1 MDGTASSASSVSSA
15 SLRSSPLTLGSS
27 PGASPSLAPIADSA
41 LPRDVR
47 AGTAADKQAY
57 KAALGFEQIL
67 LNQLVGEM
75 LPKGTLTEGPY
86 AAPMQ
91 EAFTSGLIADG
102 GIGLAAQLYPSLKKD
117 AS

>member
-1 MDGTASSASSVSSA
+1 MAINGLPAVPAT
-15 SLRSSPLTLGSS
+15 
-27 PGASPSLAPIADSA
+27 A
-41 LPRDVR
+41 LPAAVR
-47 AGTAADKQAY
+47 NGSDADKDAY

-102 GIGLAAQLYPSLKKD
+102 GIGLAAQLYPSLRKD
-117 AS
+117 SA

>member
-1 MDGTASSASSVSSA
+1 M
-15 SLRSSPLTLGSS
+15 
-27 PGASPSLAPIADSA
+27 PINGLPAVPATA
-41 LPRDVR
+41 LPAAVR
-47 AGTAADKQAY
+47 NGSDDDKQAY

-91 EAFTSGLIADG
+91 EAFTAGLIADG
-102 GIGLAAQLYPSLKKD
+102 GIGLAAQLYPSLRKD
-117 AS
+117 AA

>member
-1 MDGTASSASSVSSA
+1 MAINGLPAVPAT
-15 SLRSSPLTLGSS
+15 
-27 PGASPSLAPIADSA
+27 A
-41 LPRDVR
+41 LPAAVR
-47 AGTAADKQAY
+47 NGSDDDKQAY

-91 EAFTSGLIADG
+91 EAFTNGLIADG
-102 GIGLAAQLYPSLKKD
+102 GIGLAAQLSPSLRKD
-117 AS
+117 AA

>member
-1 MDGTASSASSVSSA
+1 MAING
-15 SLRSSPLTLGSS
+15 LPQI
-27 PGASPSLAPIADSA
+27 PSTA
-41 LPRDVR
+41 LPAAVR
-47 AGTAADKQAY
+47 NGSDSDKQAY

-67 LNQLVGEM
+67 LDQLVGEM

-91 EAFTSGLIADG
+91 EAFTNGLIADG

>member
-1 MDGTASSASSVSSA
+1 MAIDGLPAVPAT
-15 SLRSSPLTLGSS
+15 
-27 PGASPSLAPIADSA
+27 A
-41 LPRDVR
+41 LPSTVR
-47 AGTAADKQAY
+47 NGSDDDKQAY

-67 LNQLVGEM
+67 LDQLVGEM

-102 GIGLAAQLYPSLKKD
+102 GIGLAAQLYPSLRKD
-117 AS
+117 AA